1 MQNRDVN
8 KLKKHLLILLVIG
21 RFAATAQPL
30 SLETSLYAGAVW
42 RHTPKLTTQT
52 GETLWGQE
60 IGFRVQ
66 TIGRHDWQAWQR
78 YPVWGVSLLHFR
90 LGDGSHGDG
99 WGLLPH
105 LSVPVVRV
113 GAFAAFFRLGTGLAW
128 VSNPYDYF
136 DNPGQ
141 NALGGHWNNVT
152 QFRLGAEWRL
162 GDRLCLNT
170 GASLTHFSNGGTNLP
185 NFGINIPAGY
195 AGLAWSPKPIR
206 RTDFLPAN
214 SDKRSQRRFGGLLQT
229 ALAMLEYGV
238 FDGPKYPVW
247 AGAAA
252 GYFHFNQVNRLHLGV
267 DYEFNRAI
275 YEFGLQSADFGNK
288 AEAKKGA
295 TRLAVYVA
303 DEFLFGNMGVQLQMG
318 RYVGREISQYVL
330 SRQYSK
336 LTVRAYLPAL
346 FTTSLRPH
354 FGITMKAHQTTA
366 EYISLNLGLVL

>member
-1 MQNRDVN
+1 M
-8 KLKKHLLILLVIG
+8 VIG

-30 SLETSLYAGAVW
+30 SLETTLYAGAVW

-60 IGFRVQ
+60 IGFRLQ
-66 TIGRHDWQAWQR
+66 TTGRHDWQAWQR
-78 YPVWGVSLLHFR
+78 YPIWGAALLHFR

-105 LSVPVVRV
+105 LSVPVVRA

-136 DNPGQ
+136 DNPRQ

-162 GDRLCLNT
+162 GDHLCLNT
-170 GASLTHFSNGGTNLP
+170 GASLAHFSNGGTTLP

-229 ALAMLEYGV
+229 GLAMLEYGV

-288 AEAKKGA
+288 ADAKKGA